1 MLSQVIMRQ
10 LPPGTLVE
18 TGELIGLSVGDG
30 MLAVLS
36 SDVFD
41 EGSIVYLKE
50 RGPNDWIIT
59 LSDVWGEPSR
69 GWWVSRDWNGKVKSR
84 EFDAYGDDWDDYDDW
99 DRMLDERLD
108 RYQDWDY

>member
-1 MLSQVIMRQ
+1 MRQ
-10 LPPGTLVE
+10 LPPGTIIE
-18 TGELIGLSVGDG
+18 TDELIGLSVGDG

-36 SDVFD
+36 SDMFD

-59 LSDVWGEPSR
+59 LNNVLGYPSH

-84 EFDAYGDDWDDYDDW
+84 EFDVYGDDYDDYDYW
-99 DRMLDERLD
+99 DLILDERLD
-108 RYQDWDY
+108 RYQDYDY